1 MTLKAFHRTTIGEAR
16 SIVEDGWTDAEWDL
30 GLQDAK
36 TGEELSLTGV
46 WLASRPLG
54 EEDGLSGDALL
65 EVVLDV
71 HEEELKSFELEG
83 FLWNAHFWITTANFL
98 NAHGKT
104 RILNVDPRS
113 SWGFNAITDP
123 DDGPQDTKGN

>member
-54 EEDGLSGDALL
+54 EEDGLGGDALL
-65 EVVLDV
+65 EVLLDV
-71 HEEELKSFELEG
+71 NEDELKSSELEG
-83 FLWNAHFWITTANFL
+83 YLWNARFWMTSADFL
-98 NAHGKT
+98 NAHSKT

-113 SWGFNAITDP
+113 SWGFNAITDS
-123 DDGPQDTKGN
+123 DDGPEDRSGR